1 MAKEQKER
9 GGGGAAEERWKWGW
23 RGGVEGKEISV
34 SAKVF
39 IKIFETNDLCVLL
52 LKLPGASC
60 YFYANNNLTPLL
72 LLFLLE
78 LLQHDPREEGRADE
92 VLGEREG
99 GWGAGRYEVRK
110 GTKRGKCS
118 GRATEGTTKEEEEI
132 V

>member
-1 MAKEQKER
+1 MAKERKER
-9 GGGGAAEERWKWGW
+9 GGGAAEEEVGWKWGC
-23 RGGVEGKEISV
+23 RKGKKISV

-78 LLQHDPREEGRADE
+78 LLQHDPGEEGRAE
-92 VLGEREG
+92 YV
-99 GWGAGRYEVRK
+99 
-110 GTKRGKCS
+110 
-118 GRATEGTTKEEEEI
+118 
-132 V
+132 

>member
-1 MAKEQKER
+1 MAKEWKER
-9 GGGGAAEERWKWGW
+9 GGGAAEEEEGWKWG
-23 RGGVEGKEISV
+23 VSKGKEISV

-78 LLQHDPREEGRADE
+78 LLQHDPRE
-92 VLGEREG
+92 
-99 GWGAGRYEVRK
+99 K
-110 GTKRGKCS
+110 G
-118 GRATEGTTKEEEEI
+118 KEEE

>member
-1 MAKEQKER
+1 M
-9 GGGGAAEERWKWGW
+9 
-23 RGGVEGKEISV
+23 EGKEISV

-78 LLQHDPREEGRADE
+78 LLQHDPREEGE
-92 VLGEREG
+92 EG
-99 GWGAGRYEVRK
+99 RQKGRGAGDMK
-110 GTKRGKCS
+110 
-118 GRATEGTTKEEEEI
+118 
-132 V
+132 